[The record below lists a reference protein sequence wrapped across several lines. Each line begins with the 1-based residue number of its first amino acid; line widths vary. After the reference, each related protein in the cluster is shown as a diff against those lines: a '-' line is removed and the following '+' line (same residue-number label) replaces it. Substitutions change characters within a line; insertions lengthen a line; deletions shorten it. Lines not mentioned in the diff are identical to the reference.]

1 MKVITSYIKKKSMK
15 MMMMND
21 IFDPISLS
29 SSSSSLISSS
39 SSSFLLNDDIN
50 AWSVAGNTLNSSD
63 VASSLFGAS
72 LLPYLVLLF
81 FLSQPISNVPKIA
94 NFGFQF
100 LLIFVFATIP
110 AGIYAKIQYHDI
122 LANVD
127 WLHGT
132 AESFLTM
139 TNLLIIFGFRLTRL
153 KPIKSDDNN
162 VSSVKYN
169 DVSLI
174 ILSLLSMFS
183 ISSNNGFLL
192 SESIP
197 FLHNEP
203 TNSLS
208 IPTWMVHSSSILE
221 WLTAMKLIWDHA
233 ETSGNPRWKG
243 MAIGMIPSHTS
254 GLCACTFHF
263 FYNSPLLLWL
273 VSFQALTTVIGNST
287 MAFAAYRIYE
297 YEKNNPIKKG
307 QLLPLDK
314 SDKEFVIELL
324 LNSFVIAVLV
334 KYGELLI
341 DFPFNPTTSVA
352 AGMIIS
358 GTILNSSNY
367 FKRSFE
373 KEENGSAISISNEG
387 KWP

>member
-1 MKVITSYIKKKSMK
+1 M
-15 MMMMND
+15 
-21 IFDPISLS
+21 
-29 SSSSSLISSS
+29 
-39 SSSFLLNDDIN
+39 
-50 AWSVAGNTLNSSD
+50 
-63 VASSLFGAS
+63 
-72 LLPYLVLLF
+72 LV
-81 FLSQPISNVPKIA
+81 
-94 NFGFQF
+94 
-100 LLIFVFATIP
+100 FVFATIP
-110 AGIYAKIQYHDI
+110 AGIYAKVQYHDI
-122 LANVD
+122 LANID

-132 AESFLTM
+132 AESFLTI
-139 TNLLIIFGFRLTRL
+139 TNLLIILGFRLTRL
-153 KPIKSDDNN
+153 KAVKNDDNN

-169 DVSLI
+169 DAGLI
-174 ILSLLSMFS
+174 ILSLLSILS
-183 ISSNNGFLL
+183 ISSNSEFL
-192 SESIP
+192 P
-197 FLHNEP
+197 FVHTEP
-203 TNSLS
+203 SNALS

-314 SDKEFVIELL
+314 SDKDFVAELL
-324 LNSFVIAVLV
+324 LNSFVIAMII

-352 AGMIIS
+352 AGIIIS
-358 GTILNSSNY
+358 GTVLNSSNY
-367 FKRSFE
+367 FKRSIE
-373 KEENGSAISISNEG
+373 KQENDNYNAISISNEG
-387 KWP
+387 QWP

>member
-1 MKVITSYIKKKSMK
+1 
-15 MMMMND
+15 MNLNV
-21 IFDPISLS
+21 FDPISLS
-29 SSSSSLISSS
+29 SSSLSSLSSLSSSISSSSLS

-63 VASSLFGAS
+63 AASSLFGVS

-81 FLSQPISNVPKIA
+81 FLSQPISKVPKIA

-100 LLIFVFATIP
+100 LLVFVFATIP

-132 AESFLTM
+132 AESFLTI

-153 KPIKSDDNN
+153 KPVKNEDN

-169 DVSLI
+169 DAGLI
-174 ILSLLSMFS
+174 ILSLLSMLS
-183 ISSNNGFLL
+183 ISSNSGFLL

-197 FLHNEP
+197 FVHTEP
-203 TNSLS
+203 SNALS

-233 ETSGNPRWKG
+233 ETSGNPRWK
-243 MAIGMIPSHTS
+243 ALSIGMIPSHTS

-314 SDKEFVIELL
+314 SDKDFVAELL
-324 LNSFVIAVLV
+324 LNSFVIAMIV

-352 AGMIIS
+352 AGIIIS
-358 GTILNSSNY
+358 GTILNSSKY
-367 FKRSFE
+367 FKRSIE
-373 KEENGSAISISNEG
+373 KEENGVGNEAIISVGNKG
-387 KWP
+387 QWP